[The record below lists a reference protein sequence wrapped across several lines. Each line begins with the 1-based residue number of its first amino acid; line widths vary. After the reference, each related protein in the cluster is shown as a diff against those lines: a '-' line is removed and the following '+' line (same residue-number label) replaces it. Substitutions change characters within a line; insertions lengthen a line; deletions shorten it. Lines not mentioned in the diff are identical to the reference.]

1 MASTKRI
8 VLTVP
13 DTLLRDLDGL
23 VAMERSQRN
32 ALILEAMRIYVAERK
47 RRDMREQLKRGYR
60 SMARVNLALAEE
72 GPLFESG
79 SVSRGGSRGNE

>member
-8 VLTVP
+8 VLSVP

-47 RRDMREQLKRGYR
+47 KRDMREQLKRGYK
-60 SMARVNLALAEE
+60 SMARINLTLAEE
-72 GPLFESG
+72 GPLFEQG
-79 SVSRGGSRGNE
+79 PVSRGGSRGK